1 MGLNHV
7 GYRQCEDFTW
17 ADVDWHSSSSVQKS
31 QHQPSRYFQDLL
43 RKFIIIE
50 RLVPELNN
58 RYISVRVWAEKCRP
72 DGRKSLPAYPFILHR
87 LLLQLKEPEAA
98 AKIKVPTGKKV
109 QHCLNMWWSELEP
122 RCYYLKEEDGVCQSP
137 RPDSRIGLRSLIDLK
152 SAHGGLYMGVHY
164 DQSQFYFV
172 RGTSA
177 TPVTTPKGITVN
189 EDPKGAWAS
198 LSIPC
203 DENILP
209 AIQAIEDA
217 TAAG

>member
-1 MGLNHV
+1 MG
-7 GYRQCEDFTW
+7 
-17 ADVDWHSSSSVQKS
+17 
-31 QHQPSRYFQDLL
+31 
-43 RKFIIIE
+43 
-50 RLVPELNN
+50 
-58 RYISVRVWAEKCRP
+58 VRVCLLTVSVDAAFTLTATTDCAVTQ
-72 DGRKSLPAYPFILHR
+72 LAVCCAAFILHR
-87 LLLQLKEPEAA
+87 LLLQLKEPEEA

-109 QHCLNMWWSELEP
+109 QHRLNMWWSELEP

>member
-1 MGLNHV
+1 MG
-7 GYRQCEDFTW
+7 
-17 ADVDWHSSSSVQKS
+17 
-31 QHQPSRYFQDLL
+31 
-43 RKFIIIE
+43 
-50 RLVPELNN
+50 
-58 RYISVRVWAEKCRP
+58 VRVCLLTVTVDAAFTLTATTDCAVTQLAVCCE
-72 DGRKSLPAYPFILHR
+72 AFILHR